1 MKGFRSDLA
10 RALLRKGAE
19 QRKVA
24 FAFLERTAEALDLDS
39 RELAHRLEAQLDT
52 AVSRAE
58 PALIAPSHASLNSD
72 SVNRDLTDVVREL
85 EAAVARDFGRPH
97 WYDEER
103 DIIGEPSA

>member
-1 MKGFRSDLA
+1 MKGFRSETA
-10 RALLRKGAE
+10 RGLLGEGPE

-24 FAFLERTAEALDLDS
+24 FAFLERTAELLHLDS

-58 PALIAPSHASLNSD
+58 PALIAPAHSSLNSE
-72 SVNRDLTDVVREL
+72 SVNRDLTDVMREL
-85 EAAVARDFGRPH
+85 EATVAKDFGRPH

-103 DIIGEPSA
+103 DIIG